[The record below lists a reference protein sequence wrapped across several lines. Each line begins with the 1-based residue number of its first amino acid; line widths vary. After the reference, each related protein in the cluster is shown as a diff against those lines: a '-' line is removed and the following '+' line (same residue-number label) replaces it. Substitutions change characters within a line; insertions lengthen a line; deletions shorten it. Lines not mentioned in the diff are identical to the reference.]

1 MISPILFLD
10 IAFAIVAIA
19 AGLGSRNFAT
29 SIVAGIFIGLCH
41 AGLVALVGAQ
51 SGKYEIAECPYL
63 KDAVD
68 YAMNT
73 GVVTFS
79 NARYVVYLAAAAVAL
94 ILATIVAYLV
104 RWILC
109 RIICAIMP
117 KRTPAAQE
125 TPTS

>member
-1 MISPILFLD
+1 MIDPILFLD
-10 IAFAIVAIA
+10 ILFATLAIA
-19 AGLGSRNFAT
+19 GGLGSRNVAT

-51 SGKYEIAECPYL
+51 SGKFEVAECPYL

-73 GVVTFS
+73 GVFAFA
-79 NARYVVYLAAAAVAL
+79 NARYVVYLAATAIAL
-94 ILATIVAYLV
+94 LLATVVAYLV

-109 RIICAIMP
+109 KIVCAIVP
-117 KRTPAAQE
+117 KGATASQN